1 MFEQAQAQAQS
12 VAIAAASQAREAL
25 LAYHSY
31 WDIAR
36 HYQGVLLPL
45 RQHVSSEKLLHYN
58 GMLIS
63 VFDLLDDV
71 RSSAE
76 LEASTIRAARDF
88 WIAEI
93 RLQLALTGASPGM
106 MVSEAVAMP
115 ASGSAAEH

>member
-1 MFEQAQAQAQS
+1 M
-12 VAIAAASQAREAL
+12 L
-25 LAYHSY
+25 
-31 WDIAR
+31 
-36 HYQGVLLPL
+36 L
-45 RQHVSSEKLLHYN
+45 RQRVSSQKLLHYN